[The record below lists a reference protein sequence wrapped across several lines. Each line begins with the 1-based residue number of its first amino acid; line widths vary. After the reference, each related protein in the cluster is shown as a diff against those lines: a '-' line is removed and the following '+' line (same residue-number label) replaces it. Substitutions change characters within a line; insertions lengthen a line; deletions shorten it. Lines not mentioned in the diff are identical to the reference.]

1 MPAVSGRGH
10 GRRRTMNEI
19 NMVPFIDVMLVL
31 LIIFMVSAPLMTPGV
46 VDLPSIGQA
55 QRQPDRVVEVILD
68 SAEKLRLKVSA
79 APGAPAVTDGKAS
92 EGERIELRQLA
103 ERVQAL
109 QKASPGGAKQ
119 VPVIIS
125 ADKGVKYEA
134 VVKVMDTLQKAG
146 VPRVGLAVRTTGS

>member
-1 MPAVSGRGH
+1 MAAVASRRGG

-55 QRQPDRVVEVILD
+55 SRRPDIVVEVVLD
-68 SAEKLRLKVSA
+68 KDEALRVKVN
-79 APGAPAVTDGKAS
+79 GKTDGD
-92 EGERIELRQLA
+92 GERVRITQLA
-103 ERVQAL
+103 DKVQAI
-109 QKASPGGAKQ
+109 QQGSKD

-125 ADKGVKYEA
+125 ADKGVRYES

-146 VPRVGLAVRTTGS
+146 IARVGLAVRTTGA